1 MGKYGDKE
9 LKVSFSPEAFL
20 FYKNLQKTVEEEK
33 VRGKESSFSQQL
45 LRAIDREKNNLNL
58 DPEIGTHIPKKLMPK
73 IYIDFYGIN
82 NLWKI
87 DLSSFYRM
95 LYTIDTS
102 AKIVINSVIIAI
114 IDHERYNKIFGYRK
128 K

>member
-1 MGKYGDKE
+1 MGKYRDKE

-20 FYKNLQKTVEEEK
+20 FYKNLEKTAEEERA
-33 VRGKESSFSQQL
+33 RGKESSFSQQL
-45 LRAIDREKNNLNL
+45 LRAIEREKINLNL
-58 DPEIGTHIPKKLMPK
+58 YPETGIHIPKKLIPK

-87 DLSSFYRM
+87 DLPSFYRM

-102 AKIVINSVIIAI
+102 AKIVINSIIIAI
-114 IDHERYNKIFGYRK
+114 VDHEKYNKIFGYK
-128 K
+128 KK